1 MLVAHGL
8 LRKTLMRKP
17 VDMVLPD
24 ESFGEFLKHELR
36 LSIGLPNVR
45 PVGVP
50 LHDAI
55 SFVVWVGGFFS
66 NKIVWRGSV

>member
-1 MLVAHGL
+1 
-8 LRKTLMRKP
+8 
-17 VDMVLPD
+17 MVLPD